1 MSRRAE
7 GLSELL
13 AEGQDEAEIDLTP
26 MLDVVFIM
34 LIFFIVTAS
43 FLNEFGVEGTKPPS
57 VQNVETD
64 AKSIAIKVWS
74 SGEITIDGLSV
85 DPRAVSAHITRRRA
99 ENPQAGIAV
108 LAGKRAKTAVV
119 VGVID
124 AARAAGFR
132 SSPIP
137 ISELQE

>member
-1 MSRRAE
+1 MTTRVES
-7 GLSELL
+7 LSQTLSQGE
-13 AEGQDEAEIDLTP
+13 DEAEIDLTP

-85 DPRAVSAHITRRRA
+85 DPRAVSAHITRHKA
-99 ENPQAGIAV
+99 ENPKAGIAV
-108 LAGKRAKTAVV
+108 LAGKRAKTALV

-124 AARAAGFR
+124 SARDAGFR

-137 ISELQE
+137 ISELSE

>member
-1 MSRRAE
+1 MARRLDGISQVQDE
-7 GLSELL
+7 
-13 AEGQDEAEIDLTP
+13 DEAEIDLTP

-43 FLNEFGVEGTKPPS
+43 FLREFGVESNKPPA

-64 AKSIAIKVWS
+64 AKSIAVKIWS
-74 SGEITIDGLSV
+74 SGEITMDGLTV
-85 DPRAVSAHITRRRA
+85 DPRAVSAQITRRKA

-108 LAGKRAKTAVV
+108 LAGRRARTELV

-124 AARAAGFR
+124 AARSAGFYGQ
-132 SSPIP
+132 PIP
-137 ISELQE
+137 VSELQE

>member
-7 GLSELL
+7 GLSEIL

-99 ENPQAGIAV
+99 ENPQAGVAV

>member
-1 MSRRAE
+1 
-7 GLSELL
+7 LNQVL
-13 AEGQDEAEIDLTP
+13 GQEDEAEIDLTP

-57 VQNVETD
+57 VQLNPEES
-64 AKSIAIKVWS
+64 KSIAIKIHS

-85 DPRAVSAHITRRRA
+85 DPRAVSAHITRRKA
-99 ENPQAGIAV
+99 ENPEAGLAV
-108 LAGKRAKTAVV
+108 LAGKRARTELV

-124 AARAAGFR
+124 SARSAGFR
-132 SSPIP
+132 SDPIP
-137 ISELQE
+137 ISELSE

>member
-99 ENPQAGIAV
+99 ENPQAGVAV